1 MCRYGRN
8 DIHFLQWHH
17 AGTAREPART
27 GRQAIKRFIAAALLL
42 VCGPCLAQVPPS
54 TAGGYAAY
62 PASEAAAAWRALA
75 ASYVRKAIEDHTLDR
90 DPVLNARVDKVMA
103 AVGAAAAEIDPR
115 FAASAWKAIL
125 IEDFGHGAVAFPGQ
139 IVLVDANFV
148 RKLALSDDELALILC
163 HEVAH
168 ILAGHA
174 SAKLSF
180 MAEFLGKD
188 RLPTARAA
196 LLEFLARDSYAE
208 AFQARAQL
216 QEREADTIGAAILF
230 VTGYDLQRALG
241 LFDKLEQ
248 LETGAQ
254 APLLD
259 SHDSAAERKHA
270 MEIRRAH
277 V

>member
-1 MCRYGRN
+1 MLAWG
-8 DIHFLQWHH
+8 
-17 AGTAREPART
+17 
-27 GRQAIKRFIAAALLL
+27 
-42 VCGPCLAQVPPS
+42 VCFSQVP
-54 TAGGYAAY
+54 AGSARIVAAY

-103 AVGAAAAEIDPR
+103 AVGAAAAAIDPR

-125 IEDFGHGAVAFPGQ
+125 IDDFGHGAVAFPGQ

-148 RKLALSDDELALILC
+148 RKLELGDDELALILC
-163 HEVAH
+163 HEAAH
-168 ILAGHA
+168 FLAGHA

-188 RLPTARAA
+188 KLPTARAA

-230 VTGYDLQRALG
+230 VTGYDPQRALG
-241 LFDKLEQ
+241 LFDKLAQ
-248 LETGAQ
+248 LEARAQ

-259 SHDSAAERKHA
+259 SHDAAAVRKQAVADVIEELRRRESGRELER
-270 MEIRRAH
+270 R
-277 V
+277 